1 QRRLLAITNHHEF
14 PGYKANLVFD
24 KTAESYFGFNK
35 DHATLRSIFNKALLV
50 IDIGSISEQW
60 VLKTYDYKGKL
71 AQAQRPWLIGA
82 SFLLLC
88 VLMLVVIVFMR
99 DRGVGKVNLR
109 EAVARAEAANRAK
122 STFLANMS
130 HEIRTPMNAILSIT
144 EILIQEENVP
154 AKIEDGLGKIYSS
167 CSLLLGI
174 INDILDF
181 SKIEAGKLDIMPAEY
196 KVASMINDSAQLN
209 MMRIEDKPIK
219 FEIEIDDNIPAK
231 LIGDEL
237 RVKQILNNLLSNAF
251 KYTDTGKVTLS
262 VEFKEPCLVLSVRDT
277 GYGMTQEQLSK
288 LFDEY
293 ARFQRKKGKTVE
305 GTGLGLPIAKRL
317 IKLMGGE
324 ISVESESGKGSLFV
338 VRLPQKNVDGEVIG
352 KEVAENLRRF
362 RINYI
367 AEGKINQ
374 ITRELMPY
382 GKVLVVDDVETNLYV
397 AVGLMK
403 LYKLQID
410 TAMSGIVAIDKI
422 KSGKVYDIVFMDHM
436 MPEMDGIEVT
446 KRLRDLGYASPIVAL
461 TANAVAG
468 QADMFLHNGFDDFI
482 AKPIDIRQLDSIL
495 NRLVRDK
502 HPDEA
507 RNLVVNDLPSPP
519 SHLLNKDIA
528 GLNIPEGLRRYND
541 DEVMYLKVLSL
552 YVSNIGSMLN
562 TIEVVN
568 EDKLNDYRITVH
580 GIKGASL
587 DVFAGQVGE
596 AAYKLEM
603 AAKSGDLSYIK
614 TYNAQFIDSARK
626 LISGIESVVLSI
638 NAENPK
644 PQKEKPD
651 PEVLLKLLTACK
663 DYDMKGADAAM
674 EEIEMYKY
682 TADDDLAIWLRENV
696 DMINFTQIV
705 QKLSKLND

>member
-1 QRRLLAITNHHEF
+1 
-14 PGYKANLVFD
+14 
-24 KTAESYFGFNK
+24 
-35 DHATLRSIFNKALLV
+35 LV

-99 DRGVGKVNLR
+99 ERGVGKVNLR
-109 EAVARAEAANRAK
+109 EAVARAEAANSAK

-219 FEIEIDDNIPAK
+219 FEIEIDENIPAK

-237 RVKQILNNLLSNAF
+237 RIKQILNNMLSNAF
-251 KYTDTGKVTLS
+251 KYTDAGKVTLS
-262 VEFKEPCLVLSVRDT
+262 VDFKEACLVLSVRDT

-317 IKLMGGE
+317 INLMGGE
-324 ISVESESGKGSLFV
+324 INVESEPGKGSLFV
-338 VRLPQKNVDGEVIG
+338 VRLPQKTVDGEALG

-382 GKVLVVDDVETNLYV
+382 GKVLIVDDVETNLYV
-397 AVGLMK
+397 AVGLMR

-422 KSGKVYDIVFMDHM
+422 KGGKTYDIVFMDHM
-436 MPEMDGIEVT
+436 MPEMDGIEAV
-446 KRLRDLGYASPIVAL
+446 KHLRDFGYANPIIAL

-468 QADMFLHNGFDDFI
+468 QADMFLHSGFDEFL

-502 HPDEA
+502 YPNEA
-507 RNLVVNDLPSPP
+507 RNVVVKCLPNSSP
-519 SHLLNKDIA
+519 SMLNRDIA
-528 GLNIPEGLRRYND
+528 GLNVADGLKRYND
-541 DEVMYLKVLSL
+541 DETMYLKVLRL
-552 YVSNIGSMLN
+552 YATNISSMLDS
-562 TIEVVN
+562 IEVIN
-568 EDKLNDYRITVH
+568 GDKLEGYRITVH

-587 DVFAGQVGE
+587 DICAEQVGKSAKE
-596 AAYKLEM
+596 LEM
-603 AAKSGDLSYIK
+603 AAKSGDLSYIEAH
-614 TYNAQFIDSARK
+614 NAQFLESARK
-626 LISGIESVVLSI
+626 FISELKSMFLAIE
-638 NAENPK
+638 AKNPK
-644 PQKEKPD
+644 LEKDKPSA
-651 PEVLLKLLTACK
+651 EVLYKLLAACK
-663 DYDMKGADAAM
+663 AYDVEEADAAM
-674 EEIEMYKY
+674 DEMEKYQY
-682 TADDDLAIWLRENV
+682 TADDGLASWLRENV
-696 DMINFTQIV
+696 DMMNFTQIV
-705 QKLSKLND
+705 QKLSKLDG